1 MWVEAPSGPVTVMP
15 VASTSV
21 TLVPRRTSTPMA
33 GEPPRGRR
41 RPAAHRTTGSTVSTA
56 STRMIRARVGS
67 IRRKSFFRV
76 RLASSAIC
84 PAISTPVGP
93 APTTT
98 KVSARSASAGV
109 LRQLGELEGAEDAA
123 AQLEGVV
130 DRLHAGRVAGE
141 LVVAEPRLPGAGG
154 DEQAVVG
161 RDALAAEHRRG
172 DGARLE
178 VDVGDGA
185 EHDPGVLLAGEHL
198 ARARGDLALGEDA
211 RRHLVEQRLEEVVRG
226 RGDEG
231 DLDVLAALE
240 RLRAEEASE
249 ARTDDDDSVGGGH
262 VRSNAGGPHGMPP
275 AQGRGR
281 GHHRG
286 SERRAG
292 RPRPDGLTRCG

>member
-1 MWVEAPSGPVTVMP
+1 MS
-15 VASTSV
+15 
-21 TLVPRRTSTPMA
+21 
-33 GEPPRGRR
+33 
-41 RPAAHRTTGSTVSTA
+41 
-56 STRMIRARVGS
+56 
-67 IRRKSFFRV
+67 V
-76 RLASSAIC
+76 RLASSAIW

-98 KVSARSASAGV
+98 KVSARSGLGGRAG
-109 LRQLGELEGAEDAA
+109 QLGELEGAEDAP

-130 DRLHAGRVAGE
+130 DRLHPGRVAGE
-141 LVVAEPRLPGAGG
+141 LVVAEPRLPGARG

-161 RDALAAEHRRG
+161 GHALAAEHRRG

-198 ARARGDLALGEDA
+198 AGARGDLALGEDA
-211 RRHLVEQRLEEVVRG
+211 GRHLVEQRLEEVVRG

-231 DLDVLAALE
+231 DLDVLAAPE

-262 VRSNAGGPHGMPP
+262 GRSNAGDRRGMPP

-281 GHHRG
+281 GHHRVPRPA
-286 SERRAG
+286 RRRG
-292 RPRPDGLTRCG
+292 PGPDGLTRCG